1 MGRIG
6 IFGGTFNPPHIGHI
20 CAAEHAISALALDA
34 LLIIPACIAPHKAL
48 PEESA
53 SPAQRLE
60 MLKLAT
66 AALEKTQVSDIELCR
81 GGISYTYETVAQIK
95 AQHPEDELIFFMGT
109 DMFLSFES
117 WRYPEKILENASLG
131 VFYRGDKDETDTVAR
146 QKERLE
152 EHGATVYL
160 TENPV
165 MEISSTDL
173 RRMLVFR
180 CAEPLLPQ
188 GVESYIRSHNL
199 YGAAQQYQGLTLE
212 QLEHAVVGL
221 LKPSRVPHVLGC
233 RDTAIELAKLW
244 GEDETHAAR
253 AALLHDVTK
262 ALNGGLQLTLC
273 QQYSIILDK
282 FSTENRKTLH
292 ALTGSVVAEQIFGE
306 SKEVVEA
313 IRFHTTGKADM
324 TTLQKIIYVAD
335 YVEPNRDFPGVEE
348 LRNLAYTNLD
358 KALKLGLEMTLSML
372 KEQKREISP
381 ASTQALAYLIQA
393 GV

>member
-20 CAAEHAISALALDA
+20 HAAEHAITALALDV
-34 LLIIPACIAPHKAL
+34 LLIIPAYISPHKAL
-48 PEESA
+48 PETSA
-53 SPAQRLE
+53 SPEQRLE

-66 AALEKTQVSDIELCR
+66 AGMEKTEISDIELRR
-81 GGISYTYETVAQIK
+81 GGISYTYETVAELK

-109 DMFLSFES
+109 DMFLSFEN
-117 WRYPEKILENASLG
+117 WRFPEKILEKVSLG
-131 VFYRGDKDETDTVAR
+131 VFYRGDKDEKDAVAK

-152 EHGATVYL
+152 RLGATVYL
-160 TENPV
+160 TENPI

-180 CAEPLLPQ
+180 CAESLLPQ
-188 GVESYIRSHNL
+188 GVNAYIQTHNL
-199 YGAAQQYQGLTLE
+199 YGTAEQYNNLTME
-212 QLEHAVVGL
+212 QLEQTVVSL
-221 LKPSRVPHVLGC
+221 LKPGRVPHVLGC

-244 GEDETHAAR
+244 GADETHAAR

-273 QQYSIILDK
+273 QQYDIILDK

-292 ALTGSVVAEQIFGE
+292 ALTGSVVAERIFGE

-335 YVEPNRDFPGVEE
+335 YVEPNRGFPGVEQ

-358 KALKLGLEMTLSML
+358 RALKLGLEMTLSLL

-381 ASTQALAYLIQA
+381 ASEQALAYLMQA